1 MIHLAAFE
9 ILGVPAPQGSKTKM
23 PNGGMVEGSST
34 TGRAK
39 HKAWRQA
46 VASAARD
53 IAESEP
59 HDGPLQVIIEFRLP
73 MPKSRPAAVRAA
85 GKWPHTVKPDK
96 DKLVRSTFDGFVDG
110 GLIADDARLFSHL
123 IEAYEV
129 TGWLGAEVV
138 LRKWEP

>member
-39 HKAWRQA
+39 HKAWRDA
-46 VASAARD
+46 VKATALD

-59 HDGPLQVIIEFRLP
+59 YDCPLQVMISFRMP
-73 MPKSRPAAVRAA
+73 MPKSRPAVARKV
-85 GKWPHTVKPDK
+85 GKWPHAVKPDI
-96 DKLVRSTFDGFVDG
+96 DKLVRCTLDGLADGKLIVDDSRVFA
-110 GLIADDARLFSHL
+110 LEVDAW
-123 IEAYEV
+123 EV